1 MTHANN
7 NVTILVVGGIEQLLS
22 GKPEI
27 ALLSDTVFCN
37 INDLTP
43 ALLEH
48 HQPHIILSP
57 LVTAQFDVIDLA
69 VLLGQLSF
77 EGRFRALTAAL
88 PDPDIVLN
96 EVRLECPALDFDLII
111 VRPGRKIRRF

>member
-1 MTHANN
+1 MTHADN
-7 NVTILVVGGIEQLLS
+7 NVTILVVGNIEQLLAA
-22 GKPEI
+22 KPEM

-37 INDLTP
+37 IDDLTP
-43 ALLEH
+43 AFLKN

-69 VLLGQLSF
+69 VLLGQLNF
-77 EGRFRALTAAL
+77 DGRFRALTTAL

-96 EVRLECPALDFDLII
+96 EVRLECPRLDFDLII
-111 VRPGRKIRRF
+111 VRPDRKIRRF